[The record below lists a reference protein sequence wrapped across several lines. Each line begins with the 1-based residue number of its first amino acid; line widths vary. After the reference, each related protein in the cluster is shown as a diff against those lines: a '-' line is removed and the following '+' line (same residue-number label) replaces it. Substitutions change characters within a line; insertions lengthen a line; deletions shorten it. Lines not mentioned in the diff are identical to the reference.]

1 MVESLQGNN
10 LSDDIE
16 RVFFTKQEIQEK
28 VDFLGKKISCDYKG
42 KDLLLINILK
52 GGVVFLSNL
61 IMSID
66 IGISIDFMAIS
77 SYGPSSE
84 TTGAVKLIKDLEES
98 IEGRNILVVE
108 DIIDTGLTLNY
119 LTNNLKARQPA
130 SLKICTLLD
139 KSVRR
144 IVDMPIDYKG
154 FDVPDVFLVGYGLD
168 YKQKYRNLP
177 YIGILKKEVYLDKDP
192 MLNY

>member
-1 MVESLQGNN
+1 MAVSLHGSSVSDNIESVL
-10 LSDDIE
+10 
-16 RVFFTKQEIQEK
+16 FTEEEIQER
-28 VDFLGKKISCDYKG
+28 VSFLGKEISRDYKG
-42 KDLLLINILK
+42 KTPFLINVLK

-61 IMSID
+61 MMNID
-66 IGISIDFMAIS
+66 IHLSIDFMAIS

-98 IEGRNILVVE
+98 IEGRDVLVIE

-119 LTNNLKARQPA
+119 LISNLKARQPA
-130 SLKICTLLD
+130 SLKVCTLLD

-144 IVDMPIDYKG
+144 IVNIPIDYKG

-168 YKQKYRNLP
+168 YDQRYRNLP
-177 YIGILKKEVYLDKDP
+177 YIGVLKKEVYLDGEP
-192 MLNY
+192 MIDY